1 MYHGRN
7 GQKNFLLYLLWLL
20 KKRHWLRSVPF
31 VLEKPPFWRGQRL
44 IKYDSP
50 YIRINEKYWSYI
62 MWHMQQEKLIEGAVF
77 VDNSLGD
84 VPYPLEIDKC
94 RITPTGIE
102 YLCENSWMS
111 KAKRFLQDVKD
122 IIPFVWSTLWWVLL
136 LCLSLPSRPLAWY
149 EDKKRNEHGHRQN

>member
-1 MYHGRN
+1 MAKNDYFIIVYQILTYLYHS
-7 GQKNFLLYLLWLL
+7 L
-20 KKRHWLRSVPF
+20 KEGLRID
-31 VLEKPPFWRGQRL
+31 ERL

-102 YLCENSWMS
+102 YLCENSLMS

-122 IIPFVWSTLWWVLL
+122 IIPFVLRTL
-136 LCLSLPSRPLAWY
+136 
-149 EDKKRNEHGHRQN
+149 